1 MQEAPLICMLYI
13 ILIIALIAIDQAVKL
28 FISSHM
34 MLGAEIPVIDG
45 FFSITYIHNTGAA
58 FGILAGHIGFL
69 LVLTGIMIGV
79 VCIYLIVKRKSI
91 HKLSGTALALIVS
104 GGVGNVIDRSVYGYV
119 IDFLDFKVWNP
130 IFNIADIAVCVG
142 CGLMII
148 YVLFFDRK
156 ESR

>member
-1 MQEAPLICMLYI
+1 MLYI
-13 ILIIALIAIDQAVKL
+13 ILIIALIVIDQAVKL

-58 FGILAGHIGFL
+58 FGILAGHIAFL
-69 LVLTGIMIGV
+69 LVLTGIMIAA
-79 VCIYLIVKRKSI
+79 VCVYLVVKRKTI
-91 HKLSGTALALIVS
+91 HKMTGISLALIVS
-104 GGVGNVIDRSVYGYV
+104 GGVGNIIDRTIYGYV
-119 IDFLDFKVWNP
+119 VDFLDFKVWDP

-142 CGLMII
+142 CGLMIL

-156 ESR
+156 EKK